1 MSIEQLAELVVE
13 VEETPPYLWSDLLA
27 RRDALGLR
35 REEMVKVLRVDE
47 RKYRARE
54 SGALP
59 VGSTLIEEVAAMET
73 FVEHETERLL
83 RKASP
88 VGTVVLRAAEDQAH
102 FERLYPKARSLRDGA
117 PYPVTLQH
125 VAAGRAAAILNRRD
139 RTVEVRRGDRW
150 ADLLVRRL
158 AVGLVKREAAGLLGV
173 SDSHFYK
180 CERGNDSP
188 PTGLVSELQT
198 IDDFIQLS
206 GLLLTRSRIEGA
218 TVVHMLDDQDDFLRA
233 FPRARTVMGYRP
245 YPLRV
250 HRIAVARRAQRLAAE
265 GARTR
270 IAVVSAPARR

>member
-1 MSIEQLAELVVE
+1 MSVEQAAELVVE

-59 VGSTLIEEVAAMET
+59 VGSTLIEELAAMES
-73 FVEHETERLL
+73 FVEDETERLL
-83 RKASP
+83 RTASSF
-88 VGTVVLRAAEDQAH
+88 GTVVLRAALDQRT
-102 FERLYPKARSLRDGA
+102 FERRYPTARSLRDQA

-139 RTVEVRRGDRW
+139 RTVEVRRGERR
-150 ADLLVRRL
+150 ADILVRRL
-158 AVGLVKREAAGLLGV
+158 AVGLVKRESAGLLGV

-180 CERGNDSP
+180 CERGTDSP
-188 PTGLVSELQT
+188 PSGLVSELQA

-206 GLLLTRSRIEGA
+206 GLLLKRRKIEGV
-218 TVVHMLDDQDDFLRA
+218 TVVHMVDDQDEFLRA
-233 FPRARTVMGYRP
+233 FPRARTLMGYRP

-250 HRIAVARRAQRLAAE
+250 HRIAAARRAQRLAAE

-270 IAVVSAPARR
+270 IAVVSVRGTA